1 MVNIKQDEDN
11 NLVSKAPTP
20 EQLKCQRFCFQGN
33 WRSCFKVLVMTMKTV
48 DVCSKVMLL
57 TVLWCGTADVVVCEV
72 VVRACIS
79 GGIFIP

>member
-1 MVNIKQDEDN
+1 
-11 NLVSKAPTP
+11 
-20 EQLKCQRFCFQGN
+20 
-33 WRSCFKVLVMTMKTV
+33 MTMKTV
-48 DVCSKVMLL
+48 NVCSKVMLL